1 MFVHIYDNDP
11 AWLKHFHYDV
21 FQPYNVGKSG
31 KPDTTEKS
39 QLRFQFFMNG
49 SGDINSLS
57 LKLEPTIDHL
67 SFKKTP
73 RTVKTS
79 ADELQKFVGEYE
91 LGSAVV
97 KISVKNNTLFALIP
111 GQPEYELSAIE
122 NNRFAI
128 KILNGYFVAFDVNG
142 TDVSQLTFQQPNGNF
157 VAKRK
162 K

>member
-1 MFVHIYDNDP
+1 
-11 AWLKHFHYDV
+11 
-21 FQPYNVGKSG
+21 
-31 KPDTTEKS
+31 
-39 QLRFQFFMNG
+39 MNG
-49 SGDINSLS
+49 SGDIHSLS
-57 LKLEPTIDHL
+57 LKLEPSIDPL

-79 ADELQKFVGEYE
+79 ADELQKFTGEYE
-91 LGSAVV
+91 LSGAVV
-97 KISVKNNTLFALIP
+97 KISVKNNMLFALVP
-111 GQPEYELSAIE
+111 GQPEYELSAVG

-128 KILNGYFVAFDVNG
+128 KVLNGYFVAFDVNG